1 MLTLLTLTAVL
12 SIQQPPAPPVPP
24 APPAPPEPHARFMV
38 MEGGPGGLDKDG
50 DGQVSRDE
58 FAAPMTDHFARLD
71 ANGDGRLSDEE
82 LSGGAGARGGHGMM
96 VLRGGPEGGPGVHR
110 FEMGRSHADGDAG
123 PPDGAGETRTTIV
136 VRRGEPGPGGEREIV
151 IHGPGGPVGPHGMT
165 WAGDDGAAPLDADN
179 DGRLSEAEFTAP
191 LREAFARMDA
201 DRSGF
206 VEAGER
212 GGDRA
217 VRVFTH
223 RLESRREGED

>member
-1 MLTLLTLTAVL
+1 MLTLLTLAAAL
-12 SIQQPPAPPVPP
+12 SMQQPPAPPVPP

-82 LSGGAGARGGHGMM
+82 LSGGPGSRGGPGMM

-110 FEMGRSHADGDAG
+110 FEMRRSHAEGDVGA
-123 PPDGAGETRTTIV
+123 PDGTGEARTMV
-136 VRRGEPGPGGEREIV
+136 FVGRGEPGSGGEPEII
-151 IHGPGGPVGPHGMT
+151 IHGPGGPAGPRGMT
-165 WAGDDGAAPLDADN
+165 WAGAEGVAHLDADN

-206 VEAGER
+206 VEADER
-212 GGDRA
+212 GGERE
-217 VRVFTH
+217 VRVIT
-223 RLESRREGED
+223 RRIETRREGED